1 MHEISYKRDLSA
13 LGQTVN
19 INTLDNWVSKFEEYV
34 EDLQAGV
41 AELKDV
47 APQNEEERHNL
58 FLLKK
63 KQIVDTLVERVP
75 IRKNHDIK
83 VEIRLDLFAILDQDA
98 GLENLSPTSYSMQG
112 GTYTRIHDICR
123 AGQIRV
129 WL

>member
-41 AELKDV
+41 AELKDA
-47 APQNEEERHNL
+47 APLQFEEQHNL
-58 FLLKK
+58 FLLE

-75 IRKNHDIK
+75 ISKNHDIK

-98 GLENLSPTSYSMQG
+98 GLENLSPTSYSMQ
-112 GTYTRIHDICR
+112 
-123 AGQIRV
+123 A
-129 WL
+129 

>member
-1 MHEISYKRDLSA
+1 M
-13 LGQTVN
+13 
-19 INTLDNWVSKFEEYV
+19 

-41 AELKDV
+41 AELKDA
-47 APQNEEERHNL
+47 APLQFEEQHNL
-58 FLLKK
+58 FLLE

-75 IRKNHDIK
+75 ISKNHDIK